1 MDSKTRRVLITI
13 YDLRNKFITM
23 SYLLPAGENIK
34 TVLQDGGVSYVITSS
49 GCIIRFQEKDASSKI
64 DVLLKKSLHTLAL
77 ALAAEEQLPPNE
89 IMKLYKTYGDHLFK
103 RGDLEA
109 AITQYS
115 NTIGFVPASYVIRR
129 FLDSQKVSH
138 LTSYLEALHKK
149 GFASKDLT
157 TLLLTCYTKTRDVEH
172 LDNFI
177 GDEGTLVIGNAISDA
192 KSSTLMGSGT
202 DKQSN
207 TMAMSLD
214 SAKFDVNAAINT
226 LRQAGYLNHA
236 IKLALRYED
245 HDGYLSMILDS
256 NSVENPPD
264 GATAFTHLVAL
275 VSDCL
280 KAVRNDIIA
289 EGRSSGKLWSDFVM
303 NALILCFVLHI
314 IYMISVVLCVVMFIA

>member
-1 MDSKTRRVLITI
+1 MDAKTRRVLITI

-23 SYLLPAGENIK
+23 SHLLPAGENIK
-34 TVLQDGGVSYVITSS
+34 AVLQDGGVSYVLTSS
-49 GCIIRFQEKDASSKI
+49 GCIIRFQEKDAGSKI

-115 NTIGFVPASYVIRR
+115 HTIGFVPASYVIRR

-177 GDEGTLVIGNAISDA
+177 GDDGTLAIGAAISDA
-192 KSSTLMGSGT
+192 KSTPITG
-202 DKQSN
+202 DKQNYSSIDN
-207 TMAMSLD
+207 
-214 SAKFDVNAAINT
+214 AKFDVNAAIST
-226 LRQAGYLNHA
+226 LRQAGYFSHA
-236 IKLALRYED
+236 IKLALRHGD

-275 VSDCL
+275 VSDSL
-280 KAVRNDIIA
+280 KSVRDDIIA
-289 EGRSSGKLWSDFVM
+289 GGRSSG
-303 NALILCFVLHI
+303 
-314 IYMISVVLCVVMFIA
+314 